1 MWVLKQNE
9 TCGEL
14 SNFYKE
20 AKEKYKEAKEKEK
33 QGKNNPV
40 KKLFYE
46 YLEEILISKIK
57 LQQDINN
64 RIKTFNYY
72 KLSCKSYIDSDYLD
86 FNMAMVAII
95 ISILT
100 VVNMVEL
107 SMTAAVLLII
117 VLVIIVVGGIYH
129 HNKKSIMIDI
139 LYVLENINKD
149 SLKNSKGNKK

>member
-20 AKEKYKEAKEKEK
+20 AKEKEKEK

-129 HNKKSIMIDI
+129 HNKKSIMIYI

>member
-14 SNFYKE
+14 SNF
-20 AKEKYKEAKEKEK
+20 YKEAKEKEK

>member
-20 AKEKYKEAKEKEK
+20 AKEKEKEK